1 MLLMVGSL
9 LTVLV
14 VGVIDIDMVVLVVVS
29 VDVDRHYDTH
39 RSR

>member
-1 MLLMVGSL
+1 MLLVVGSL

-14 VGVIDIDMVVLVVVS
+14 VGVIDIDVVVLVVVS